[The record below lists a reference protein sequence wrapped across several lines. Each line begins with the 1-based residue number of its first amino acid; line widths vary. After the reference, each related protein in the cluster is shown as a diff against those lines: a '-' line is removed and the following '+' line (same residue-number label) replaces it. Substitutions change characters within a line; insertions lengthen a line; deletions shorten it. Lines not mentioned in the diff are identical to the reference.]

1 MRNVGMETVTGGTIV
16 GGRYGASASEA
27 APSPP
32 LIIGRSTNVGAA
44 MPQPPPNPAT
54 HPDQSRLAGLPPA
67 GMQAMQAALQAIRRG
82 DAGEVLRLTGE
93 VLGLVP
99 GHPEALRLAGIAHA
113 AGGHHDLARDALQ
126 RSHDRRP
133 DDALVLIDLGNAQQR
148 CGDHD
153 AARNSWNKDAQLA
166 PGHPMPP
173 YNLGRSLP
181 LEGRTN
187 EAIGMLWRAAE
198 MAQDFALAR
207 NLAGEALVP
216 AGRFDEAHQ
225 HYRRARWTH
234 HPRGE

>member
-27 APSPP
+27 APFPP

-99 GHPEALRLAGIAHA
+99 GPPAALRLARIAH
-113 AGGHHDLARDALQ
+113 
-126 RSHDRRP
+126 RSEERR
-133 DDALVLIDLGNAQQR
+133 VGKEWGSTCKSR
-148 CGDHD
+148 
-153 AARNSWNKDAQLA
+153 W
-166 PGHPMPP
+166 
-173 YNLGRSLP
+173 LP
-181 LEGRTN
+181 
-187 EAIGMLWRAAE
+187 
-198 MAQDFALAR
+198 
-207 NLAGEALVP
+207 V
-216 AGRFDEAHQ
+216 H
-225 HYRRARWTH
+225 
-234 HPRGE
+234 